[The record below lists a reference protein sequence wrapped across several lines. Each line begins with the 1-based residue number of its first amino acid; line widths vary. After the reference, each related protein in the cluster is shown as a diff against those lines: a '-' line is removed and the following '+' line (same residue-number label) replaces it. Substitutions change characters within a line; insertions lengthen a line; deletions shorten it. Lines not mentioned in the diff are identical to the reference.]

1 MYKIFAAASLSL
13 LSGCATIVNGSSQMV
28 TITTTP
34 PSAACTLDRIGTRL
48 GVIPQTPGSLRI
60 DKSKN
65 DLSVTCS
72 KEGFATAS
80 VTKSPRF
87 SGATFGNLLVGGAVG
102 VVIDAASGAN
112 YAYPDTIELAL
123 IPTGQ
128 TVAAGP
134 SDAGPSAAGPSTVGP
149 IVLQPV
155 ADREVSPVALRRSL

>member
-34 PSAACTLDRIGTRL
+34 PSAACMLDRIGTRL
-48 GVIPQTPGSLRI
+48 GVIPQTPSSLRI

-72 KEGFATAS
+72 KEGFAMAS

-102 VVIDAASGAN
+102 VVIDVASGAN
-112 YAYPDTIELAL
+112 YAYPNTIELAL

-128 TVAAGP
+128 TVAAVP
-134 SDAGPSAAGPSTVGP
+134 SVASPSAAGP

-155 ADREVSPVALRRSL
+155 ADRDVSPVALRRSL